1 MNHSATRTVRFRSAF
16 TLIELVIVVAIIA
29 VLLGLVLPAVQKVR
43 EAAAR
48 ARCQNNLKQLGLALH
63 HYLDV
68 NGTLP
73 PNGLYPP
80 AGPACSWSALA
91 RLLPYVEQ
99 GDLYRQIDFARPY
112 AAQPAVASRRVAV
125 YVCPSEVNDRGKVNA
140 AGEPAHWCLNYAV
153 NEGTWMVLDPATGQT
168 GDGAFAP
175 NRGFAPADF
184 ADGLSNTLAAAEVRA
199 CTDLLR
205 GGNPGVARAPLP
217 AAPADVLAFGGAYRD
232 DAGHTE
238 WVDGK
243 VHQTGFTALFPPNS
257 CNFRCHGEPPYHG
270 IRRRAGPL

>member
-1 MNHSATRTVRFRSAF
+1 MNHSATLTVRFRMAF
-16 TLIELVIVVAIIA
+16 TLIELVIVIAIIA

-80 AGPACSWSALA
+80 AGPACGWSALA

-112 AAQPAVASRRVAV
+112 AAQPGVASR
-125 YVCPSEVNDRGKVNA
+125 
-140 AGEPAHWCLNYAV
+140 
-153 NEGTWMVLDPATGQT
+153 
-168 GDGAFAP
+168 
-175 NRGFAPADF
+175 
-184 ADGLSNTLAAAEVRA
+184 
-199 CTDLLR
+199 
-205 GGNPGVARAPLP
+205 
-217 AAPADVLAFGGAYRD
+217 
-232 DAGHTE
+232 
-238 WVDGK
+238 
-243 VHQTGFTALFPPNS
+243 
-257 CNFRCHGEPPYHG
+257 
-270 IRRRAGPL
+270 